1 MSIPRHNL
9 AEHTFAAKLDTERV
23 IRATTA
29 SVPAG
34 SFIVDHEALRVRN
47 PQKYLF
53 SCVKKQ
59 NQKLLRQYKMVSS
72 PLTPQP
78 TKSVFA
84 NRKTLSGTNIPI
96 SNESHSFHMELF
108 CVSCMVPNQ
117 QSFVSMTHSIKE
129 HPLSLSRVTQL
140 RPE

>member
-1 MSIPRHNL
+1 
-9 AEHTFAAKLDTERV
+9 
-23 IRATTA
+23 
-29 SVPAG
+29 
-34 SFIVDHEALRVRN
+34 
-47 PQKYLF
+47 
-53 SCVKKQ
+53 
-59 NQKLLRQYKMVSS
+59 MVSS
-72 PLTPQP
+72 PPTPQP

-84 NRKTLSGTNIPI
+84 NRKTLSGTNTPI
-96 SNESHSFHMELF
+96 SNEPHSFQMELF